1 MNILHWVDVARWWM
15 AVLVLISYPPAVLYW
30 YAVHPFVKFWRRQ
43 GPRVTLWALGIGYG
57 AFMLLLIPFRH
68 ALAGPDLGM
77 NLWTFVA
84 GLPLIVISFFIQRAR
99 KRYLKFRIL
108 SGVPEISP
116 DASDSALLSEGIY
129 GRIRHPRYAE
139 FIVGSIGW
147 ALWLNYVGVYVMTAV
162 MIVGIFL
169 IVPMEERELRERFGN
184 AYAEYCA
191 RVPRFIPKTI
201 R

>member
-1 MNILHWVDVARWWM
+1 MNILHWLDVARWWM
-15 AVLVLISYPPAVLYW
+15 AVLVLISFPPAVLYW
-30 YAVHPFVKFWRRQ
+30 YVVHPFVNFWRRQ
-43 GPRVTLWALGIGYG
+43 RPTVTLWVLGIGYLV
-57 AFMLLLIPFRH
+57 FMVLLIPFRH
-68 ALAGPDLGM
+68 VLAGRDLGM
-77 NLWTFVA
+77 NVWTFAA

-99 KRYLKFRIL
+99 KRHLKFRIL

-116 DASDSALLSEGIY
+116 DASESVLLSEGIY

-147 ALWLNYVGVYVMTAV
+147 ALWLNYVGVYLMTAA
-162 MIVGIFL
+162 MIVGILL
-169 IVPMEERELRERFGN
+169 IVPMEERELRERFGD
-184 AYAEYCA
+184 AYVEYCA